1 MTSSNFI
8 EIDFSSVSYESL
20 KSYRQLDAI
29 SDIRS
34 NIAEDG
40 PAENNVLDTN
50 IQLQDTLFSTIH
62 VHTPL
67 CLSPPSCENNSFLI
81 SFTKFHVTRIHKA
94 GYNKI
99 YEFRRSKSFFFEIV
113 DHNLD
118 TNQIHLRIHTND
130 YLMSTTPIQYHS
142 TSALPSAK
150 FQISKQLQHFFS
162 AQRVFP
168 RYDTAEVEYRPNK
181 RDNINNE
188 NHYFSFQDYNMQRL
202 RPSPDTTDDSLVPG
216 PSSSKTV

>member
-67 CLSPPSCENNSFLI
+67 CLSLPS
-81 SFTKFHVTRIHKA
+81 
-94 GYNKI
+94 
-99 YEFRRSKSFFFEIV
+99 RSKSFFFEIV

-142 TSALPSAK
+142 TKYNNENL
-150 FQISKQLQHFFS
+150 LQFLVQYIDVS
-162 AQRVFP
+162 D
-168 RYDTAEVEYRPNK
+168 DTAEVEYRPNK

-188 NHYFSFQDYNMQRL
+188 NHYFSFQNYNMQRL

>member
-67 CLSPPSCENNSFLI
+67 CLSLPSCENNSFLI

-142 TSALPSAK
+142 TKYNNENL
-150 FQISKQLQHFFS
+150 LQFLVQYIDVS
-162 AQRVFP
+162 D
-168 RYDTAEVEYRPNK
+168 DTAEVEYRPNK

-188 NHYFSFQDYNMQRL
+188 NHYFSFQNYNMQRL